1 MTLSDVED
9 LKRKASGAKSGRN
22 EEEGEEGEPTFI
34 VTMDGIDE
42 KYFKHQAK
50 KVRVLTSVS
59 DPYHWP
65 GSGSASGNVDLDPC
79 TKKKS

>member
-1 MTLSDVED
+1 MSDVED

-50 KVRVLTSVS
+50 KVRVLTRV
-59 DPYHWP
+59 
-65 GSGSASGNVDLDPC
+65 
-79 TKKKS
+79 